1 MFGDDAALIGGEA
14 GNQNPRTALQNVE
27 TSLQSFWTALQNGE
41 AALQNGETALR
52 CRPAAQQI
60 REKFGIDGKSAS
72 PALSTAQAER
82 SLPMFVS
89 ESAAP

>member
-27 TSLQSFWTALQNGE
+27 TSLQGFRTALQNG
-41 AALQNGETALR
+41 QTALL

-60 REKFGIDGKSAS
+60 REKFRIDEISAS